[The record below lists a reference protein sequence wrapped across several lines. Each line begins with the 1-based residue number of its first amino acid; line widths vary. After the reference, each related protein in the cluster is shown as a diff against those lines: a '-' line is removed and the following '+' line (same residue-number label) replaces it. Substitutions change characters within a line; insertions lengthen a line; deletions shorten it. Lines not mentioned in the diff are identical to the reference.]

1 MAEGAVAGTDADRS
15 PRAPGAPPASPLVEL
30 RDLRHS
36 FGAGE
41 RRVDALGPVDLEIAA
56 GELVCIVGPSGCG
69 KTTLLHLLAGFTPPT
84 EGSVAVA
91 GEAVRGPDRRRG
103 VVFQQP
109 NLYPWLTVRGNVGFG
124 LRMRRVPR
132 KQRAVE
138 VDRWLALV
146 GLDGF
151 GRHRP
156 YELSGGMQQR
166 CQIARVLANEPELI
180 LMDEPFGALDA
191 LTRERMQLELVRI
204 WGEAGSTIVFIT
216 HSVDEAVLLGTRVL
230 VMSPR
235 PGRIVFDERS
245 PFGADVPR
253 DRDLRIH
260 PDFVPFRER
269 VAAAIPPASA
279 PAPPPRGRGGADTPP
294 PS

>member
-1 MAEGAVAGTDADRS
+1 MGDAG
-15 PRAPGAPPASPLVEL
+15 VEV
-30 RDLRHS
+30 RGVRHA
-36 FGAGE
+36 FGTGE
-41 RRVDALGPVDLEIAA
+41 RRVDALGPVDLDIAA

-69 KTTLLHLLAGFTPPT
+69 KTTLLHLLAGFHAPT
-84 EGSVAVA
+84 DGSLSVA
-91 GEAVRGPDRRRG
+91 GGPVDGPSPARG

-132 KQRAVE
+132 ARRREE
-138 VDRWLALV
+138 VDRWLEVV

-151 GRHRP
+151 GDHRP

-166 CQIARVLANEPELI
+166 CQIARVLANDPALI

-191 LTRERMQLELVRI
+191 LTRERMQLELLRI
-204 WGEAGSTIVFIT
+204 WGEDHRTVVFIT

-235 PGRIVFDERS
+235 PGRIVLDEHS
-245 PFGADVPR
+245 PFGPAVER
-253 DRDLRIH
+253 GRDLRLH

-269 VAAAIPPASA
+269 VAAAIELPGVP
-279 PAPPPRGRGGADTPP
+279 GVGG
-294 PS
+294 

>member
-1 MAEGAVAGTDADRS
+1 MADAG
-15 PRAPGAPPASPLVEL
+15 VEL
-30 RDLRHS
+30 RGVGHV
-36 FGAGE
+36 FGAGD
-41 RRVDALGPVDLEIAA
+41 RRVEALGPVDLAIDPR
-56 GELVCIVGPSGCG
+56 ELVCIVGPSGCG
-69 KTTLLHLLAGFTPPT
+69 KTTLLHLLAGFQAPT
-84 EGSVAVA
+84 EGVLEV
-91 GEAVRGPDRRRG
+91 GGVPVDGPSPARG

-132 KQRAVE
+132 ARRREE
-138 VDRWLALV
+138 VDRWLGVV

-151 GRHRP
+151 GDHRP

-166 CQIARVLANEPELI
+166 CQIARVLANDPALI

-191 LTRERMQLELVRI
+191 LTRERMQLELLRI
-204 WGEAGSTIVFIT
+204 WGEEHRTVVFIT

-235 PGRIVFDERS
+235 PGRIVFDEPS
-245 PFGADVPR
+245 PFGPEVTRGA
-253 DRDLRIH
+253 DLRLH

-269 VAAAIPPASA
+269 IAAAIS
-279 PAPPPRGRGGADTPP
+279 T
-294 PS
+294 

>member
-1 MAEGAVAGTDADRS
+1 VA
-15 PRAPGAPPASPLVEL
+15 L
-30 RDLRHS
+30 RDVRHV
-36 FGAGE
+36 FGAGD
-41 RRVDALGPVDLEIAA
+41 RRVEALGPVDLDVDA

-69 KTTLLHLLAGFTPPT
+69 KTTLLHLLAGFHEPT
-84 EGSVAVA
+84 AGSLSVGAVPVA
-91 GEAVRGPDRRRG
+91 GPDPSRG

-132 KQRAVE
+132 AQRREE
-138 VDRWLALV
+138 VDRWLTLV

-151 GRHRP
+151 GDHRP

-166 CQIARVLANEPELI
+166 CQIARVLANDPALI

-191 LTRERMQLELVRI
+191 LTRERMQLELLRI
-204 WGEAGSTIVFIT
+204 WGQDERTVVFIT

-245 PFGADVPR
+245 PFGPDVAR
-253 DRDLRIH
+253 GRDLRLH
-260 PDFVPFRER
+260 SDFVPFRER
-269 VAAAIPPASA
+269 VAAAI
-279 PAPPPRGRGGADTPP
+279 DL
-294 PS
+294 